1 MQLSVT
7 RELIPLS
14 APFTISGYTFTDM
27 SAVVARISER
37 GAAGEGEAAGV
48 YYLGDD
54 VDRMCAA
61 IEHVRRDIEAGVD
74 RESLRGCCRPAAR
87 AMPSIAHSGS
97 SKRSACGQPV
107 WRLAGIERPRPLL
120 TTFTIPANDPGAM
133 AAKATTTR
141 RPHR

>member
-14 APFTISGYTFTDM
+14 APFTITGYTFTEM

-54 VDRMCAA
+54 VDRMCEA

-74 RESLRGCCRPAAR
+74 RESLRRLLPPGGAR
-87 AMPSIAHSGS
+87 NALDCAWDLEAKRLASRSGGSPGS
-97 SKRSACGQPV
+97 SALARSSPRSQF
-107 WRLAGIERPRPLL
+107 RP
-120 TTFTIPANDPGAM
+120 
-133 AAKATTTR
+133 TTR
-141 RPHR
+141 ERWPKRRSPMPRRNP